1 MSHMPLPPPLHTTM
15 PTRHTRPCRVVHGV
29 DLPSPHP
36 RNKGKFFV
44 YTAVFDQYRDNKRKN
59 FLYSVNNPDF
69 RASGEK

>member
-1 MSHMPLPPPLHTTM
+1 LSTALTFRRRTPEIK
-15 PTRHTRPCRVVHGV
+15 V
-29 DLPSPHP
+29 
-36 RNKGKFFV
+36 KFFV